1 MFVFLLAFFLVY
13 IIWIPISVSKL
24 LYFSRTIPS
33 QMTENIDIHTETVF
47 ILLVLDRQT
56 VFLQQMGQRNIW
68 DRQIFEILP

>member
-1 MFVFLLAFFLVY
+1 
-13 IIWIPISVSKL
+13 
-24 LYFSRTIPS
+24 
-33 QMTENIDIHTETVF
+33 MTENIDIHTETVF